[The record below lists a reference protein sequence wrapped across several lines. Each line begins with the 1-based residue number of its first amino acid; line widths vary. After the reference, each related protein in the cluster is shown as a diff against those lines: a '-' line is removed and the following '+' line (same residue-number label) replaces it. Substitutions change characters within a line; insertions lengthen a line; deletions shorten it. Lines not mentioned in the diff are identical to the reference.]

1 MLLLGVNV
9 VALGVL
15 AVCSASR
22 HKRIVGGYPAL
33 VPDAN
38 GFAASQPVRKN
49 NNDKVVFVE
58 DDYRT
63 ATVTGHDEPDGYV
76 AYKGIRY
83 AEPPVGK
90 FRFQVSVDGRP
101 PFFDRPGGGGGGDG
115 GDLGEDGGGP

>member
-1 MLLLGVNV
+1 MMLLGIN

-22 HKRIVGGYPAL
+22 HRRIVGGYPAL

-49 NNDKVVFVE
+49 NNDNVVFVQ

-90 FRFQVSVDGRP
+90 FRFQVSVT
-101 PFFDRPGGGGGGDG
+101 PGGPERGRIAPTSWEGGA
-115 GDLGEDGGGP
+115 GECGP

>member
-1 MLLLGVNV
+1 MLLGVN

-15 AVCSASR
+15 AVCSAASR

-38 GFAASQPVRKN
+38 GFAAAASQPVRKN
-49 NNDKVVFVE
+49 DNVVFVQ

-63 ATVTGHDEPDGYV
+63 ATVTGHDDPDGYV

-90 FRFQVSVDGRP
+90 FRFQVSVTAFLPR
-101 PFFDRPGGGGGGDG
+101 RSRW
-115 GDLGEDGGGP
+115 EGGPGKGGVLPQSKGDP